1 MTVLFFDSPENVGE
15 EELQADLRLLP
26 PWRRRKAESYVNLS
40 DRVQCAKAFLLLER
54 ALREVYGLEAVPEFV
69 YGPFGKPLLKGHP
82 EIHFSLSHCRTGVMC
97 AVDSSPV
104 GCDIEAAP
112 PQADEVVMIAAF
124 REEERE
130 AVRTSER
137 PEIEYARIWTAKEA
151 FLKMEGTGIC
161 TDLKNLPPFAETGG
175 AEFSRGVGE
184 GEKYVWTVCRRLQA

>member
-40 DRVQCAKAFLLLER
+40 DRVQCVKAFLLLKR
-54 ALREVYGLEAVPEFV
+54 ALQEDYGLEDVPEFV
-69 YGPFGKPLLKGHP
+69 YGPFGKPRLKGHP

-104 GCDIEAAP
+104 GCDIEAVP
-112 PQADEVVMIAAF
+112 PQADEDVMLAAF
-124 REEERE
+124 CGKERE
-130 AVRTSER
+130 AVQASER
-137 PEIEYARIWTAKEA
+137 PGIEYARIWTAKEA

-161 TDLKNLPPFAETGG
+161 TDLKELPPFAETGG